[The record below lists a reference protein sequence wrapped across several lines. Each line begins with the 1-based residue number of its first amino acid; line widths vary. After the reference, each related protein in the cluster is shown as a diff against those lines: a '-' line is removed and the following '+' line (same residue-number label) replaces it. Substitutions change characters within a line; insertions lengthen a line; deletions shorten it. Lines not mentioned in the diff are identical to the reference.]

1 MWNGRGHSMARRTE
15 SRASCEPHRCWHWM
29 QPLGLPQVSCGW
41 APHSAGVRALGM
53 KGRTECES
61 GFAWCLSFCPAQHLS
76 WLEVKLRRV
85 PGTTKWWLTTRALSN
100 LLEPRSIGLPDRL
113 TTEETRK
120 CRETAQ
126 RKGPVR
132 LIDGRDTSPRREGQA
147 DCRALRQHDRQRR
160 LSPRHPE

>member
-1 MWNGRGHSMARRTE
+1 MGVAIRWRGGQKSRT
-15 SRASCEPHRCWHWM
+15 SREPHLCRRWM

-113 TTEETRK
+113 TTGRNSEMPRNGT
-120 CRETAQ
+120 TQ
-126 RKGPVR
+126 RAGRMVTPDAAARDGAGDRAAAVR
-132 LIDGRDTSPRREGQA
+132 DNLPG
-147 DCRALRQHDRQRR
+147 LRGEDWCHARQ
-160 LSPRHPE
+160 